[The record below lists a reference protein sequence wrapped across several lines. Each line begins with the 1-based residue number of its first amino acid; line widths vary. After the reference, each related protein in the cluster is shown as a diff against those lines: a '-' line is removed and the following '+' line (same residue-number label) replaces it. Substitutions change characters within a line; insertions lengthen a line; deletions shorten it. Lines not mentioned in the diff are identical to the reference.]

1 MKTMNMPGFSAEDS
15 LYISRTQDNMT
26 ASRYYQNHHLN
37 TALLVQ
43 RNVVPQLPIFLGKV
57 CGDCLPAGP
66 GAIMGI
72 GGMKC
77 CDFYCDM
84 PKGKCWK
91 QGCVSDPC
99 RLLVPIG
106 GGGGFHTGG
115 GGFDTGGGV
124 FTQ

>member
-15 LYISRTQDNMT
+15 LYISRTQDNVT
-26 ASRYYQNHHLN
+26 ASQNYQKHHLN
-37 TALLVQ
+37 SALLLQ
-43 RNVVPQLPIFLGKV
+43 RNVVLQLPIFLGQV
-57 CGDCLPAGP
+57 CGDCIPRNWYEQKAGT
-66 GAIMGI
+66 
-72 GGMKC
+72 GMRQC

-91 QGCVSDPC
+91 SNCKSGLCG
-99 RLLVPIG
+99 R